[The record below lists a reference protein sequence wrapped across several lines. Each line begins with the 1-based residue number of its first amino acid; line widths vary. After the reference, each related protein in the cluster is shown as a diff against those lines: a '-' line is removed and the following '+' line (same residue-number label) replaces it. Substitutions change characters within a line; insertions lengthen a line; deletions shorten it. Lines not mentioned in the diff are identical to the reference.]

1 MQSLTAHRARLHS
14 SNGQITADVRV
25 VSHLVRIQI
34 TLLVFQSLI
43 SPDLTVQTSNSG
55 ISGTFN
61 TSDTLKIT
69 TSNAPIKVNVNL
81 ESNDKNR
88 PTAVH
93 MRTSNQ

>member
-1 MQSLTAHRARLHS
+1 L
-14 SNGQITADVRV
+14 
-25 VSHLVRIQI
+25 
-34 TLLVFQSLI
+34 QSLI

-55 ISGTFN
+55 ISGTYN
-61 TSDTLKIT
+61 TSGTLKIT

-88 PTAVH
+88 PTAAH